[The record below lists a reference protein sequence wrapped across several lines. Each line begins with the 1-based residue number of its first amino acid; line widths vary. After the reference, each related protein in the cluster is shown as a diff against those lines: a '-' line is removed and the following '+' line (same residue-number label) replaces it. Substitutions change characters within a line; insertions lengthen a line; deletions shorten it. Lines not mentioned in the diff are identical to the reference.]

1 MVRGTARAVGDRVER
16 FAESFLREH
25 GLQTIARN
33 YRCRRG
39 EIDLIMMDGSCLVF
53 VEVRFR
59 SANRLSSARSTVDA
73 NKQRKLVRTAAMY
86 LSSNRSYASYIM
98 RFDVVGVDR
107 NRDGSA
113 RVQWIQD
120 AFRPTESFL

>member
-1 MVRGTARAVGDRVER
+1 MVRDTARAVGNQVER

-25 GLQTIARN
+25 GLRTIARN

-73 NKQRKLVRTAAMY
+73 RKQRKIVRTAAMY
-86 LSSNRSYASYIM
+86 LSSNRAYANYIM

-107 NRDGSA
+107 NRNGGE
-113 RVQWIQD
+113 RVQWIRD
-120 AFRPTESFL
+120 AFRPAESFL